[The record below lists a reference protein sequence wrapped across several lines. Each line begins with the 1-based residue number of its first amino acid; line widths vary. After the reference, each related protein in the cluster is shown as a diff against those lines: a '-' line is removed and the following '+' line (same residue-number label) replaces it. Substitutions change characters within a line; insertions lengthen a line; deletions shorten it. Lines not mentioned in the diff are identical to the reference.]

1 MVLLLLLLTAVAPI
15 TTTTQST
22 APTSA
27 PVVALAPPLLK
38 VRPDRPYTPTTAR
51 GRFTMAAARNEYES
65 IQVVVSRPNASVSGV
80 ELVFVRG
87 ASQAGLALLNRS
99 GSGGSTQVHRA
110 AYIDI
115 RTVSDCD
122 GALGRWPD
130 ALIPVRDPWFGELRN
145 ALPAKVAGLNA
156 VFWVDVFVHPR
167 VPAGEYAAEVVV
179 PSRSPMRRPNSHYG
193 GRNG

>member
-1 MVLLLLLLTAVAPI
+1 
-15 TTTTQST
+15 
-22 APTSA
+22 
-27 PVVALAPPLLK
+27 
-38 VRPDRPYTPTTAR
+38 
-51 GRFTMAAARNEYES
+51 MAAARNEYES

-99 GSGGSTQVHRA
+99 GSTQVHRA

-115 RTVSDCD
+115 HTVSDCD

-130 ALIPVRDPWFGELRN
+130 ALTPVRDPWFGELRN
-145 ALPAKVAGLNA
+145 ALPAKVTGLNA

-179 PSRSPMRRPNSHYG
+179 PSQSPIGRVNSQYG